1 MQKPEKKIIKKTIE
15 EQIQATQ
22 ERLQKLQKNKQQ
34 KINRT
39 ILTSFSFLNLETEIL
54 KLLNK
59 NSLSKEFQEELKN
72 HLLEFEKFKSIS
84 RVAKLESEENSGE
97 I

>member
-1 MQKPEKKIIKKTIE
+1 MQKQVIKKTIE

-22 ERLQKLQKNKQQ
+22 ERLQRLQKSKHQ

-39 ILTSFSFLNLETEIL
+39 ILTSFSFLTTEIEIL

-59 NSLSKEFQEELKN
+59 NALDKEFQERLKN
-72 HLLEFEKFKSIS
+72 HLLELKEFKSIS
-84 RVAKLESEENSGE
+84 RVAKLESELDDNLGE

>member
-1 MQKPEKKIIKKTIE
+1 MQKKIIKKTIE
-15 EQIQATQ
+15 VQIQATV

-39 ILTSFSFLNLETEIL
+39 ILISFSFLNLETEIL

-59 NSLSKEFQEELKN
+59 NSLDKDFQEKLKN
-72 HLLEFEKFKSIS
+72 YLLNFEEFKSIS
-84 RVAKLESEENSGE
+84 RIAKSEKSIEENIGE

>member
-1 MQKPEKKIIKKTIE
+1 MQKKIIKKTIE
-15 EQIQATQ
+15 EQIQATV

-39 ILTSFSFLNLETEIL
+39 VLTSFSFLNLETEIL

-59 NSLSKEFQEELKN
+59 NSLDKDFQEKLKN
-72 HLLEFEKFKSIS
+72 YLLNFEEFKSIS
-84 RVAKLESEENSGE
+84 RVAKSEENVEENLGE

>member
-1 MQKPEKKIIKKTIE
+1 MQKKIIKKTIE
-15 EQIQATQ
+15 EQIQATV

-39 ILTSFSFLNLETEIL
+39 ILISFSFLNLETEIL

-59 NSLSKEFQEELKN
+59 NSLDKDFQEKLKN
-72 HLLEFEKFKSIS
+72 YLLNFEEFKSIS
-84 RVAKLESEENSGE
+84 RVAKSEKNLEENIGE

>member
-1 MQKPEKKIIKKTIE
+1 MQKKIIKRTIE
-15 EQIQATQ
+15 EQIQATV

-39 ILTSFSFLNLETEIL
+39 VLTSFSFLNLETEIL

-59 NSLSKEFQEELKN
+59 NSLDKDFQEKLKN
-72 HLLEFEKFKSIS
+72 YLLNFEEFKSIS
-84 RVAKLESEENSGE
+84 RVAKSEKNHEENIGE